1 MPQAAERMIQGSNK
15 DQIVVNISDMKF
27 SKRSEDVIVT
37 FSLGS
42 CVGVTAYDPVN
53 KLGAMVH
60 CLLPSSQ
67 SSPDKAKENPYM
79 FVNSGVAG
87 MVRVLF
93 KLGAKREN
101 LIFKVAGGANMRG
114 DTLFNTGQRN
124 LEALRTLLDKNRITL
139 AGKDVG
145 GTIPRTMYLYMETGR
160 VVVKTFGKERE
171 L

>member
-1 MPQAAERMIQGSNK
+1 MTSADKSN
-15 DQIVVNISDMKF
+15 QIVVNISDMKF
-27 SKRSEDVIVT
+27 SKRQGDYIVT

-42 CVGVTAYDPVN
+42 CVGVTAYDPVA
-53 KLGAMVH
+53 KVGAMVH
-60 CLLPSSQ
+60 CLLPSSL
-67 SSPDKAKENPYM
+67 SSPEKAKDNPYM

-87 MVRVLF
+87 MVRMLF
-93 KLGAKREN
+93 KLGAKREK

-114 DTLFNTGQRN
+114 DTLFNTGARN
-124 LEALRTLLDKNRITL
+124 LEALETLLDKNRITL

-145 GTIPRTMYLYMETGR
+145 GTIPRTMYLYMDTGR